1 VKYLQQNICRY
12 VAQEKKK
19 GCAMVTILPALRPAR
34 VIEWIARACNDWEW
48 DKPYVQNAILFT
60 PEMAFNAIRGLLRQ
74 TLMQLSAS
82 IAHDDPFV
90 LTPDAVAESFGSLA
104 DTMEDFDTAL
114 TFVGAAFESLRTFQV
129 GDGALVIDDGSLSL
143 AKYGLRVS
151 ILYWTVSWLHS
162 YRRSPDFDPRKVD
175 QALMFYHHAAGPQ
188 IESEAAVPARAPMQ
202 QPPNQVRSDGLL
214 DMRAW
219 SAGEG
224 PSSDAVNSTT
234 VGTDRARHAEVPM
247 RAPAVPRRRF
257 GSPPPAPSLA
267 LPPSEEMEGDE
278 VEEEFDEEEHR
289 DLLGLPRKP

>member
-1 VKYLQQNICRY
+1 
-12 VAQEKKK
+12 
-19 GCAMVTILPALRPAR
+19 
-34 VIEWIARACNDWEW
+34 
-48 DKPYVQNAILFT
+48 
-60 PEMAFNAIRGLLRQ
+60 
-74 TLMQLSAS
+74 MQLSAS

-90 LTPDAVAESFGSLA
+90 LTTEAVAGSFDSLA
-104 DTMEDFDTAL
+104 DTMEDSDTVL
-114 TFVGAAFESLRTFQV
+114 TFIGTAFESLRTFQV

-202 QPPNQVRSDGLL
+202 QPPNQVRSDGFL

-234 VGTDRARHAEVPM
+234 VGTDRARREELTM
-247 RAPAVPRRRF
+247 RAPNVPLRRF
-257 GSPPPAPSLA
+257 GSPPLAPSLA
-267 LPPSEEMEGDE
+267 LPPSEEMEEDE
-278 VEEEFDEEEHR
+278 VAEEFDEDEHR